1 MGVTR
6 IAGTQ
11 ADCILAKR
19 LLRSLWAQISQ
30 RLGDPRGGSRRHVA
44 PLDGASPRYF
54 RSAFSQESRRYC
66 SFRLIKLLGKYFFRK
81 SLPGERALCS
91 KTRIKKRAV
100 YNSRSDPRMTTTPK
114 YAKLT

>member
-30 RLGDPRGGSRRHVA
+30 RLLDPRGGSRRHFA
-44 PLDGASPRYF
+44 PLDGARRRYF
-54 RSAFSQESRRYC
+54 RSAFSQKSRRHC
-66 SFRLIKLLGKYFFRK
+66 SFRLIKLLEKYLFRK
-81 SLPGERALCS
+81 FLPGARALCS
-91 KTRIKKRAV
+91 KTR
-100 YNSRSDPRMTTTPK
+100 D
-114 YAKLT
+114 